1 MKFLW
6 QRIKEGI
13 REGLAIGVMMASALM
28 MFLFTST
35 AIFAVLGLILSA
47 PAACMVAA
55 A

>member
-13 REGLAIGVMMASALM
+13 KEGLTIGVMMASALM
-28 MFLFTST
+28 VFL
-35 AIFAVLGLILSA
+35 AIFAVLGLIFPA
-47 PAACMVAA
+47 PVACMVAA